1 MIKFTAME
9 NEDLINEL
17 STIKIKIEE
26 IESLKNNNAI
36 KLDKHQLE
44 FLDGLLYT
52 YLTKWYLI
60 TNNIDI
66 EKLI

>member
-1 MIKFTAME
+1 ME
-9 NEDLINEL
+9 NEDLITEL

-36 KLDKHQLE
+36 KLDKYQLE
-44 FLDGLLYT
+44 FLDNLLHT
-52 YLTKWYLI
+52 YLKKWYLI
-60 TNNIDI
+60 TNNINI